1 MVVIKDNIPA
11 VLRSLEDTA
20 NSSLGNV
27 GKALAANA
35 RYYVPVD
42 TGRLRDSIGW
52 SVSEGVLRVGTSV
65 PYAVFVELGVS
76 GRPGAHF
83 LRNAAVMHAE
93 QYMSILCAAMEA
105 RMKGGEDHVILEEE
119 AEESEG

>member
-1 MVVIKDNIPA
+1 MVEIRDNISALPGA
-11 VLRSLEDTA
+11 LEAAA
-20 NSSLGNV
+20 NGSFGNV
-27 GKALAANA
+27 GEALVANA

-52 SVSEGVLRVGTSV
+52 AASEGVIRVGTSV

-76 GRPGAHF
+76 GRPGAHY
-83 LRNAAVMHAE
+83 LRNAVALHAD
-93 QYMSILCAAMEA
+93 QYISLLCTALDTL
-105 RMKGGEDHVILEEE
+105 MKGGENHVILEKE